1 MSVSLGVLKELQEA
15 HRASFQWMMD
25 DLKSEVKGPRKE
37 LDDRKMS
44 IQFVS
49 NQNDSINTKIKLSV
63 ENSKKLSKKLEII
76 EANMYDTVEDMLDKQ
91 EYLEDQLCRNF
102 L

>member
-1 MSVSLGVLKELQEA
+1 MKVSIQSVSNE
-15 HRASFQWMMD
+15 
-25 DLKSEVKGPRKE
+25 
-37 LDDRKMS
+37 
-44 IQFVS
+44 
-49 NQNDSINTKIKLSV
+49 NDSINIKTILSE
-63 ENSKKLSKKLEII
+63 ENSNKLSKKPEII